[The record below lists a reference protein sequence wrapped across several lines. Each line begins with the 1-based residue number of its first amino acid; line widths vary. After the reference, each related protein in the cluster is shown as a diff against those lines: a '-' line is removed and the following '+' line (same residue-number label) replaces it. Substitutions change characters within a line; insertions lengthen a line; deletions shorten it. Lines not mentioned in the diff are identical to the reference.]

1 MGLQQHVDKPTH
13 VSGHTLDLVIT
24 KEVDEPL
31 STTPV
36 VDYLFSDH
44 ITVICDLLIKKPSF
58 TVKEI

>member
-44 ITVICDLLIKKPSF
+44 ITVICDLLIKKQSL